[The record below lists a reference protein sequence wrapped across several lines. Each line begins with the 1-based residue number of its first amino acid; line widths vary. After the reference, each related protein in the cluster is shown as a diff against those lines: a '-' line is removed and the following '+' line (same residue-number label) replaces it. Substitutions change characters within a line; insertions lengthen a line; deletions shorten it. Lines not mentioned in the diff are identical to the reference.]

1 MPDRLPDA
9 NLRVSFPRETAVFRP
24 TRETLRARRFPRE
37 RDFTSASA
45 TDVNGPDETPRFAGR
60 STSGIPPVRSR
71 LQETYLSP
79 RLLAAAGAPA
89 PDAAPAHAHFTLRTR
104 REPKRRLPTV
114 SSHKGS
120 LAHASSNP
128 DLAAR
133 AVSANAVR
141 RPAPNAA
148 ASMFAPPARK
158 PGASFLRDSAPRR
171 RGAASAKSFLSR
183 AREGSTKTML
193 IDVSEAAQLGTVKGE
208 DLRAEQARRE
218 KEEAARERELKRA
231 RELEERQERVRK
243 MMEERETKKKQ
254 EAERKRARDEETA
267 RRKAEMASKRARTE
281 APRDEGTA
289 TPSPKE
295 PEPIHG

>member
-1 MPDRLPDA
+1 M
-9 NLRVSFPRETAVFRP
+9 
-24 TRETLRARRFPRE
+24 
-37 RDFTSASA
+37 
-45 TDVNGPDETPRFAGR
+45 
-60 STSGIPPVRSR
+60 
-71 LQETYLSP
+71 QETYLSP

-89 PDAAPAHAHFTLRTR
+89 PDSAPAHAHFTLRTR

-133 AVSANAVR
+133 AASANAVR
-141 RPAPNAA
+141 RPASSAA
-148 ASMFAPPARK
+148 VSMFAPPARK

-171 RGAASAKSFLSR
+171 GGAASAKSFLSR

-231 RELEERQERVRK
+231 REQEEKQERVRK
-243 MMEERETKKKQ
+243 MMEERETKKKR
-254 EAERKRARDEETA
+254 EAERKRARDEETT

-281 APRDEGTA
+281 EPRDEGTA

>member
-1 MPDRLPDA
+1 MPISACRFRVRRKTAFFDSSSTRSISERTKVDERL
-9 NLRVSFPRETAVFRP
+9 
-24 TRETLRARRFPRE
+24 TRERPRRA
-37 RDFTSASA
+37 
-45 TDVNGPDETPRFAGR
+45 PRFAGR
-60 STSGIPPVRSR
+60 STRGIPPTRSR

-133 AVSANAVR
+133 AASANAAR
-141 RPAPNAA
+141 RPPAPSAA

-158 PGASFLRDSAPRR
+158 PSPSFLRDSAPRR
-171 RGAASAKSFLSR
+171 GGAASAKSFLSR
-183 AREGSTKTML
+183 AREGSTKTMF

-208 DLRAEQARRE
+208 DLLAEQARRE

-231 RELEERQERVRK
+231 REAEERQERVRK
-243 MMEERETKKKQ
+243 MMEEREAKKKQ

-281 APRDEGTA
+281 ASRDEGTA